1 MAIADDNVLVR
12 NFHGRI
18 GGLIIRVVAGKTG
31 ASVVPDYKNRKWSK
45 AQKANRMRFGKGVK
59 YARYVCL

>member
-18 GGLIIRVVAGKTG
+18 GGLIIRVVAGKTV

-45 AQKANRMRFGKGVK
+45 AQKANRVRFGKGVK